1 MQFITTSFDELTVR
15 QLQQIYKLRVAVFV
29 VEQACPYQEVVE
41 QACPYQ
47 EVDDTD
53 LMAWHLRGMDSTGQ
67 LLVYARLMR
76 EANQQARIGRVITNP
91 IVRGHGYGQQLLQQA
106 IVQIQALWPS
116 TTQINIQAQH
126 YLDRFYRGFGFQPV
140 SGVYLEDGIPHQ
152 NMILTLN

>member
-29 VEQACPYQEVVE
+29 VEQACPYQEV
-41 QACPYQ
+41 
-47 EVDDTD
+47 DDTD
-53 LMAWHLRGMDSTGQ
+53 LMDWHLRGLDSTGQ

-91 IVRGHGYGQQLLQQA
+91 AVRGHGYGQQLLQQA

-126 YLDRFYRGFGFQPV
+126 YLDRFYHGFGFQPV

>member
-29 VEQACPYQEVVE
+29 VEQACPYQEV
-41 QACPYQ
+41 
-47 EVDDTD
+47 DDTD
-53 LMAWHLRGMDSTGQ
+53 LMAWHLRGLDSTGQ

-152 NMILTLN
+152 NMILTFN